1 MIKLHNEI
9 QNKVWHHILPCC
21 EFLKKKKRPKYKS
34 VMNIVTS
41 DTIKYSHSWALK
53 KMRLQ
58 GKNVPCCYLSSCL
71 PLDLCLHHF
80 GTD

>member
-1 MIKLHNEI
+1 
-9 QNKVWHHILPCC
+9 
-21 EFLKKKKRPKYKS
+21 
-34 VMNIVTS
+34 MNIVTS
-41 DTIKYSHSWALK
+41 DTIKYSYSWALK
-53 KMRLQ
+53 KSTYNAVEPNVIFNFSYVKMRLQ